1 LGAGLDEIVLAGFTD
16 LGNFAVPGRPMNI
29 IKGTV
34 IARDPEGNRIVGADG
49 LHVLAPG
56 LGELGDP
63 NPDYLT
69 TLINTFSFKGI
80 SLSFQIDYR
89 KGGMMNAW
97 TPAGLLAR
105 GVLAG
110 RDNFDRDQIFILP
123 GVKQVGVDTDGDPI
137 YAPNDIQVTAADY
150 GFNSQF
156 FSRNDNSMY
165 DATNIRL
172 REVNLSYTLPK
183 SLLSKTPIKNAS
195 IILTG
200 NNLWFNSPNV
210 PKYVNFDPE
219 VASLGVNQG
228 AGFDYLTGPSMKRYG
243 AVLRL
248 TF

>member
-1 LGAGLDEIVLAGFTD
+1 MV
-16 LGNFAVPGRPMNI
+16 
-29 IKGTV
+29 
-34 IARDPEGNRIVGADG
+34 
-49 LHVLAPG
+49 
-56 LGELGDP
+56 
-63 NPDYLT
+63 
-69 TLINTFSFKGI
+69 
-80 SLSFQIDYR
+80 
-89 KGGMMNAW
+89 AW

-123 GVKQVGVDTDGDPI
+123 GVKQSGTDVEGNPV
-137 YAPNDIQVTAADY
+137 YVPNDIQVTAADY

-156 FSRNDNSMY
+156 FGRNDNSVF
-165 DATNIRL
+165 DGTVIRL

-183 SLLSKTPIKNAS
+183 SVLSKTPIKNAS

-200 NNLWFNSPNV
+200 NNLWFNSLNV

-228 AGFDYLTGPSMKRYG
+228 AGFDYLTGPQMKRYG